1 MGKEGLGEEHRET
14 RNSIWKKKKGVVVL
28 EKQKKIKNGKNK
40 SRGRRKGKTSES
52 NVSAEGGKPE
62 RNLTEERQEKSKREA
77 GEQIRGAFNRAS
89 KKSVRSFPPF
99 L

>member
-40 SRGRRKGKTSES
+40 KIPKIRKLGSRY
-52 NVSAEGGKPE
+52 A
-62 RNLTEERQEKSKREA
+62 
-77 GEQIRGAFNRAS
+77 
-89 KKSVRSFPPF
+89 
-99 L
+99 